1 MVAPANRRKR
11 LEIADVFAVYAA
23 ACKARG
29 RKLPAH
35 IFGTQ
40 AKAFTD
46 AAGIRVLASGGKLF
60 WCGVKLCG
68 SAQKSVAP
76 LGGFRRHTG

>member
-1 MVAPANRRKR
+1 
-11 LEIADVFAVYAA
+11 LEIADVFAAYAA
-23 ACKARG
+23 ACTARG
-29 RKLPAH
+29 AEVASAD

-46 AAGIRVLASGGKLF
+46 AAGIRILSSGAKLF

-68 SAQKSVAP
+68 SA
-76 LGGFRRHTG
+76 